1 MSNAIT
7 PSSTNLVPCRSVDF
21 VVGGYYRYL
30 PKNVVFRVTGIS
42 NTKAWTIE
50 SANSIY
56 EYVQP
61 TKGYIYEKITET
73 EYEDAKLLWLLTDG

>member
-1 MSNAIT
+1 MPNAIM
-7 PSSTNLVPCRSVDF
+7 PSSTNSALCSSLNF
-21 VVGGYYRYL
+21 VVGGYYRHL

-42 NTKAWTIE
+42 NTKDWVIE
-50 SANSIY
+50 SANSSY

-61 TKGYIYEKITET
+61 TKGYIYEKITEG